1 MRLVRKFIWPVDL
14 QLQSPNPSQCHP
26 LHIVSSEQ
34 PGLYTRVYFLCER
47 KGYLQRH
54 LFCCLLRFQPSPG
67 VWIET
72 VFIPARQSGGFSL
85 ALTIL
90 PANSKDDGGVSRN
103 CTFRILTSGH
113 CCKIAVDFMFQVFL
127 SFITKLPERER
138 HQHGCWIDKG
148 EVQNVC
154 SRLLI
159 RVKKR
164 TPVTFIMVP
173 DEWTWAYVG
182 DLWKRELPTQ
192 VTHCRRDWHT
202 FPTFCQV
209 VVGCLWQAV
218 AEEEGKRAT
227 EPWPEFEYCGRTTV
241 TN

>member
-1 MRLVRKFIWPVDL
+1 MGNLV
-14 QLQSPNPSQCHP
+14 
-26 LHIVSSEQ
+26 LHKSVWF
-34 PGLYTRVYFLCER
+34 LYER

-54 LFCCLLRFQPSPG
+54 LFCCFLRFQPSPG

-72 VFIPARQSGGFSL
+72 VFIPGRQSGITL

-90 PANSKDDGGVSRN
+90 PSNSKDDGGVSRN
-103 CTFRILTSGH
+103 CTFRILSSGH

-154 SRLLI
+154 SSLLI
-159 RVKKR
+159 RIKKR

-173 DEWTWAYVG
+173 DEWTVSICWRP
-182 DLWKRELPTQ
+182 LEKRTSYPGNPLSARLTYIPNILSGSRWLP
-192 VTHCRRDWHT
+192 
-202 FPTFCQV
+202 
-209 VVGCLWQAV
+209 LASS
-218 AEEEGKRAT
+218 GKRRRKTSDGAMT
-227 EPWPEFEYCGRTTV
+227 RIWILWTHHSDELNTMRGADSRWFLDQETLAR
-241 TN
+241 